1 MTTTLR
7 ASVRRVPRVGG
18 DPMGEHWMVL
28 AYTIAEGRESDPHD
42 TFEIT
47 FTDTHANAMQLA
59 HQGIKSLERM
69 LTDEV
74 HASRASRRETSIDVH
89 TVEATA

>member
-1 MTTTLR
+1 MTTTTR

-28 AYTIAEGRESDPHD
+28 AYTITEGRESDPHD

-59 HQGIKSLERM
+59 HQGIKTLERM

-74 HASRASRRETSIDVH
+74 HASRATRRDVH